1 MLVVVSE
8 TVGLFDDVISTC
20 VFGLPDS
27 EMCVRAGQH
36 SKDKATKNE
45 SITLELKI
53 LLKAEHL
60 LSKAVRTKESRQLM
74 FRMLPLHCP
83 RSHCLAGDHHIQ

>member
-1 MLVVVSE
+1 MLVVVLE
-8 TVGLFDDVISTC
+8 TVGPFDDVISTC

-27 EMCVRAGQH
+27 EMCARAGQH
-36 SKDKATKNE
+36 SKDKATKK
-45 SITLELKI
+45 SITLESEI
-53 LLKAEHL
+53 LLIAEYL

-83 RSHCLAGDHHIQ
+83 HSHCLAGEYHIQ

>member
-8 TVGLFDDVISTC
+8 TVGPFDDVISAR

-27 EMCVRAGQH
+27 EMCARAGQH
-36 SKDKATKNE
+36 SKDKATKK
-45 SITLELKI
+45 IQTLESEI
-53 LLKAEHL
+53 LLIAEYL

-83 RSHCLAGDHHIQ
+83 HSHCLAGEYHIQ